1 MSGEKAVWVFH
12 ASEARFAGG
21 VFKDVALAEAW
32 IEKNKLT
39 GLLTAYPIDEGCLD
53 WAVRTGSVGIK
64 EEKLR
69 QKSAD
74 PAFVGGF
81 TSAAQ
86 EHFHYE
92 NGRRA

>member
-1 MSGEKAVWVFH
+1 MRAEKPVWIFH

-21 VFKDVALAEAW
+21 VFEDVASAESW
-32 IEKNKLT
+32 IEKHRLT
-39 GLLTAYPIDEGCLD
+39 GLLTAYPVGESCLD
-53 WAVRTGSVGIK
+53 WAIRTGSLGMK
-64 EEKLR
+64 EEKLK

-86 EHFHYE
+86 DHFHYE
-92 NGRRA
+92 DGKRA